1 MYSKKRPVA
10 YFYFYARA
18 QVRGGAEGIAA
29 GAGDRRG
36 REGAGGGRGMD
47 AFLASVAEAFE
58 GAQKAVQA
66 AAEGALANTGLG
78 GGEAQ
83 VARAAEISAGGEG
96 GFLPPLGPPSPDNPR
111 VFLEIGAGRGAD
123 FTPLGT
129 VTVELKADVTPKTA
143 ENFRQL
149 AEAPEGAG
157 FANSRFHRIIP
168 GFMCQGGDFTNDNGT
183 GGRSIYGAKF
193 ADENFQ
199 LRHTGPGVLSMA
211 NSGPGTNG
219 SQFFLCTGNTPWLDG
234 KHVVFG
240 QVISGFS
247 TVKAMESLG
256 SRSGDTAADVMI
268 KVCGVQTSA
277 CAAPV
282 GRGGGHRSRRRLQV
296 VCAAGSLA
304 PPTRA
309 VRPPARPAPGAALRA
324 AGGAH
329 ALRAA
334 PLSRSVA
341 RGGALRR

>member
-1 MYSKKRPVA
+1 MPP
-10 YFYFYARA
+10 
-18 QVRGGAEGIAA
+18 
-29 GAGDRRG
+29 
-36 REGAGGGRGMD
+36 
-47 AFLASVAEAFE
+47 FLKPLKEAFE
-58 GAQKAVQA
+58 GFQKGVQSLVDEA
-66 AAEGALANTGLG
+66 AINSGLG

-83 VARAAEISAGGEG
+83 VAKAAEIAAGGDG
-96 GFLPPLGPPSPDNPR
+96 GFLPPLGPPNPENPQ

-149 AEAPEGAG
+149 AEGPEGDG
-157 FANSRFHRIIP
+157 FVNSRFHRIIP

-199 LRHTGPGVLSMA
+199 LTHTGPGILSMA

-277 CAAPV
+277 CAAPA

-296 VCAAGSLA
+296 MCAAGA
-304 PPTRA
+304 PVAPAGA
-309 VRPPARPAPGAALRA
+309 VRAPARPAPGAALRA
-324 AGGAH
+324 AGGAL

-334 PLSRSVA
+334 PLRRGAA
-341 RGGALRR
+341 RGVAVRR